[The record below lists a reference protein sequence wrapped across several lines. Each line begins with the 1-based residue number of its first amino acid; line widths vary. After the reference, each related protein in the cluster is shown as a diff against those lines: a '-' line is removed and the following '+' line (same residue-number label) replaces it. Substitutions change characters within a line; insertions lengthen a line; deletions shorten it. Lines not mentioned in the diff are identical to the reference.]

1 MTGKVWFVTGSS
13 RGLGLQI
20 VLAALRSG
28 DRVAATARHPGDLA
42 GLAAGFGESLLPL
55 RLDVTDAATAA
66 GAVQRTI
73 EVFGRLDVVVN
84 NAGYADL
91 AAFEDT
97 APEVFTAQLD
107 TNLSGVINVSRAVI
121 PVLRAQGG
129 GHLINVSSL
138 GGRIGT
144 PGLSAYQAA
153 KWAVTGFSE
162 VLAAETRPLGIRV
175 TVIEPGGMTTDWSG
189 SSMRIPAPSAPYQ
202 DTVGPLARVIR
213 GDAGGTALGDPAK
226 VAGVVVRLAGMADP
240 PVRLLLGSDALNI
253 ARSAARALAVQ
264 DAAWSELSRSTDR
277 DDATDRERDPL
288 GSLAAEPETVVRRF
302 LAEVVNGANPAAH
315 GELAASTSGA
325 FTGMRLEIDEVVSS
339 GDKVVV
345 RFTNSGTHTGPFMG
359 AAPTGKHA
367 AWQGIGLY
375 TVTGGRIS
383 EAWLAEDIPSVLRQL
398 GLTHLASP

>member
-55 RLDVTDAATAA
+55 RLDVTDGVAAAD
-66 GAVQRTI
+66 AVQRTI
-73 EVFGRLDVVVN
+73 EVFGCLDVVVN

-97 APEVFTAQLD
+97 VPEDFAAQID
-107 TNLSGVINVSRAVI
+107 TNLSGVINVSRAVV
-121 PVLRAQGG
+121 PVLREQGG

-162 VLAAETRPLGIRV
+162 VLAAETRPLGIKV

-189 SSMRIPAPSAPYQ
+189 SSMRIPTPSAPYQ
-202 DTVGPLARVIR
+202 DTIGPLARVIR

-226 VAGVVVRLAGMADP
+226 VAAVVVRLAGMTDP

-253 ARSAARALAVQ
+253 ARSAARTLAGQ

-277 DDATDRERDPL
+277 DDATDSERDPL
-288 GSLAAEPETVVRRF
+288 SSLAAEPEAVVRRF
-302 LAEVVNGANPAAH
+302 LAEVVDGASLAPN
-315 GELAASTSGA
+315 GELAASTSGV
-325 FTGMRLEIDEVVSS
+325 FTGMRLEIDEVISS

-383 EAWLAEDIPSVLRQL
+383 EAWLAEDILGVLRQL
-398 GLTHLASP
+398 GLARLPST

>member
-162 VLAAETRPLGIRV
+162 VLAAETRPLGHEHTSISQLEALV
-175 TVIEPGGMTTDWSG
+175 EQGLQPVEVLDPC
-189 SSMRIPAPSAPYQ
+189 
-202 DTVGPLARVIR
+202 LARLRRRQVQVQLHGEVGRDWHPGLIR
-213 GDAGGTALGDPAK
+213 QRGHFQKGRNAPDPRR
-226 VAGVVVRLAGMADP
+226 VRLQDVNCACVQQP
-240 PVRLLLGSDALNI
+240 PVLG
-253 ARSAARALAVQ
+253 
-264 DAAWSELSRSTDR
+264 
-277 DDATDRERDPL
+277 
-288 GSLAAEPETVVRRF
+288 
-302 LAEVVNGANPAAH
+302 
-315 GELAASTSGA
+315 
-325 FTGMRLEIDEVVSS
+325 
-339 GDKVVV
+339 
-345 RFTNSGTHTGPFMG
+345 
-359 AAPTGKHA
+359 HA
-367 AWQGIGLY
+367 GQ
-375 TVTGGRIS
+375 
-383 EAWLAEDIPSVLRQL
+383 
-398 GLTHLASP
+398 HLARRDRRVQVTS

>member
-189 SSMRIPAPSAPYQ
+189 SSMRIPAPAAPYQ

-288 GSLAAEPETVVRRF
+288 GSLAAEPETVVRRVPGRGRQRREPGRARRAGRQH
-302 LAEVVNGANPAAH
+302 LGRVH
-315 GELAASTSGA
+315 
-325 FTGMRLEIDEVVSS
+325 R
-339 GDKVVV
+339 
-345 RFTNSGTHTGPFMG
+345 
-359 AAPTGKHA
+359 HA
-367 AWQGIGLY
+367 AGDRRGRVLGRQG
-375 TVTGGRIS
+375 GGP
-383 EAWLAEDIPSVLRQL
+383 LHQ
-398 GLTHLASP
+398 

>member
-55 RLDVTDAATAA
+55 RLDVTDAAAAA

-97 APEVFTAQLD
+97 APEDFTAQLD

-175 TVIEPGGMTTDWSG
+175 TVIEPGGMTTGWSG

-213 GDAGGTALGDPAK
+213 GDADGTALGDPAK

-325 FTGMRLEIDEVVSS
+325 FTGMRLEIDEVVPS

-383 EAWLAEDIPSVLRQL
+383 EAWLAEDIPGVLRQL